1 MTEILKKPDDNDK
14 NATNP
19 WEGLGDDL
27 IIVGFGEDGPVLGAA
42 EKVENL
48 VGTKVPLESRVAP
61 GRDREK
67 VPLGPEDIGPRAI
80 RGSGLYDITP
90 QGRAVPRADIR

>member
-1 MTEILKKPDDNDK
+1 MTEILKKPDDNDN

-19 WEGLGDDL
+19 WEGLGDGL
-27 IIVGFGEDGPVLGAA
+27 VVTGFGENGPVLGIA
-42 EKVENL
+42 EEVVSSPDTVVPVEQNI
-48 VGTKVPLESRVAP
+48 VP
-61 GRDREK
+61 GRARET
-67 VPLGPEDIGPRAI
+67 VTIRPEDVGPRAI